1 MFRVFAFLAILIFA
15 GCAARSPYNRDYVS
29 TSIAQHT
36 GHPLITEQQTGEWHL
51 PPGIVLADGLTQD
64 EAVALALWH
73 NAQFQADLTE
83 LGFARADLIEAG
95 LLRNPMLSLLF
106 PVGPKQLEATLTLP
120 IEVLWQ
126 RPKRMAAAKLET
138 QRVAENLVQHGL
150 DLARDVRVAYA
161 DLVLA
166 QAQNQIAEE
175 NFHLQAEIAEIA
187 AARQRAGDISA
198 LEASTTRLETLRAQ
212 EAAVNFAAGAELL
225 RTRLNTL
232 LGMNPSDTSFTLS
245 PEPEVELPQQNLPEL
260 LRAAFASRPD
270 LRAAE
275 LAIEAAG
282 KRLGWERA
290 KILNL
295 TGVLDANA
303 AGKEGFES
311 GPGAQIELPLFNWNN
326 GKIARAQAQIEQA
339 ARQYLAVKHRL
350 ALEVQDAYTNYLAA
364 QQALALCRTE
374 WVPTASESAR
384 RARTAYTAGEVSY
397 LFVLEIDRQLLEARL
412 REVEAAANSHRAHAR
427 LQHSVGFYHAK
438 HEN

>member
-1 MFRVFAFLAILIFA
+1 MFRIFAFLPILICA
-15 GCAARSPYNRDYVS
+15 GCAARSPYNREYVS
-29 TSIAQHT
+29 QTLAQRT
-36 GHPLITEQQTGEWHL
+36 GHSLITTQKAGEMPA
-51 PPGIVLADGLTQD
+51 PPDVRLADGLSQD
-64 EAVALALWH
+64 EAVALALWN
-73 NAQFQADLTE
+73 NAQFQADLAE

-120 IEVLWQ
+120 IEILWQ
-126 RPKRMAAAKLET
+126 RPKRVAAAKLET

-150 DLARDVRVAYA
+150 DLARDVRVAYV

-166 QAQNQIAEE
+166 LAQNQIVEE
-175 NFHLQAEIAEIA
+175 NSHLQTEIAEIA

-198 LEASTTRLETLRAQ
+198 LEASTARLEALRAQ

-245 PEPEVELPQQNLPEL
+245 PEPEVELSQQNLPEL

-326 GKIARAQAQIEQA
+326 GKIARAQAQIEQI

-350 ALEVQDAYTNYLAA
+350 ALEVQEAYTNYLAA

-412 REVEAAANSHRAHAR
+412 REVKAAANSHRAHAR

>member
-1 MFRVFAFLAILIFA
+1 MFRIFAFLPILICV
-15 GCAARSPYNRDYVS
+15 GCAARSPFNHDYVS
-29 TSIAQHT
+29 QTLAQRT
-36 GHPLITEQQTGEWHL
+36 GHSLVTTQKAGEMQA
-51 PPGIVLADGLTQD
+51 PPGVLLADGLSQE
-64 EAVALALWH
+64 EAVALALWN
-73 NAQFQADLTE
+73 NAQFQADLAE

-126 RPKRMAAAKLET
+126 RPKRVAAAKLEA

-150 DLARDVRVAYA
+150 DLAREVRVAYA
-161 DLVLA
+161 DLMLA
-166 QAQNQIAEE
+166 GAQNQIAQE
-175 NFHLQAEIAEIA
+175 NSHLRREIAEIA

-198 LEASTTRLETLRAQ
+198 LEASAARLEALRAQ
-212 EAAVNFAAGAELL
+212 EAAVNFAANAELL
-225 RTRLNTL
+225 HARLITL
-232 LGMNPSDTSFTLS
+232 LGMNISDTSFALS
-245 PEPEVELPQQNLPEL
+245 PEPETELPRQNLTEL

-275 LAIEAAG
+275 LALEAAG

-311 GPGAQIELPLFNWNN
+311 GPGAQIEIPLLNWNN
-326 GKIARAQAQIEQA
+326 GKVARAQAQIEQA
-339 ARQYLAVKHRL
+339 ARQYLVVKHRL
-350 ALEVQDAYTNYLAA
+350 ALEVQEAYTNYLTA
-364 QQALALCRTE
+364 QQALSLCRTE
-374 WVPTASESAR
+374 WVPTASEAAR
-384 RARTAYTAGEVSY
+384 RGRTAYTAGEVSY
-397 LFVLEIDRQLLEARL
+397 LFVLEIDHQLLEARL
-412 REVEAAANSHRAHAR
+412 REVEAAANLRRAEAR